1 MSQETRGAARDVTLT
16 CIRCPKGC
24 QVTVT
29 LEGRQVTAV
38 TGNGCPRGDAYAR
51 KEVTDP
57 TRVVTTVVPVSGS
70 DVARMVSV
78 KTAGDVPKAKVLDVV
93 RALSGVSMVA
103 PVHIGDVVL
112 ADVCGTGVDV
122 IATKDV

>member
-1 MSQETRGAARDVTLT
+1 MLQETSGAVRDVTLT

-24 QVTVT
+24 QVTVA
-29 LEGRQVTAV
+29 LEGGRVTAV

-51 KEVTDP
+51 KEVKDP

-70 DVARMVSV
+70 GVARMVSV

-93 RALSGVSMVA
+93 RALSGVRLAA

-122 IATKDV
+122 VATKDV

>member
-1 MSQETRGAARDVTLT
+1 MLQETSGAVRDVTLT

-24 QVTVT
+24 QVTVA
-29 LEGRQVTAV
+29 LEGGRVTAV

-70 DVARMVSV
+70 GVARMVSV

-93 RALSGVSMVA
+93 RALSGVRLAA

-112 ADVCGTGVDV
+112 VDVCGTGVDV
-122 IATKDV
+122 VATKDV

>member
-1 MSQETRGAARDVTLT
+1 MLQETSGAVRDVTLT

-24 QVTVT
+24 QVTVA
-29 LEGRQVTAV
+29 LEGGRVTAV

-70 DVARMVSV
+70 GVARMVSV

-93 RALSGVSMVA
+93 RALSGVRLAA

-112 ADVCGTGVDV
+112 ADVCGTGGDV
-122 IATKDV
+122 VATKDV

>member
-1 MSQETRGAARDVTLT
+1 MSQESRDAARDVTLT

-29 LEGRQVTAV
+29 LEGGQVTAV
-38 TGNGCPRGDAYAR
+38 AGNGCPRGDAYAR

-70 DVARMVSV
+70 SVARMVSV

-93 RALSGVSMVA
+93 RALSGVRLAA

-122 IATKDV
+122 VATKDV

>member
-1 MSQETRGAARDVTLT
+1 MLQETSGAVRDVTLT

-24 QVTVT
+24 QVTVA
-29 LEGRQVTAV
+29 LEGGRVTAV

-57 TRVVTTVVPVSGS
+57 TRVGTMVVPVSGS
-70 DVARMVSV
+70 GVARMVSV

-93 RALSGVSMVA
+93 RALSGVRLAA

-122 IATKDV
+122 VATKDV

>member
-29 LEGRQVTAV
+29 LEGGQVTSVA
-38 TGNGCPRGDAYAR
+38 GNGCPRGDAYVR

-78 KTAGDVPKAKVLDVV
+78 KTAGDVPRAKVLDVV
-93 RALSGVSMVA
+93 RALSGVSMAA

>member
-1 MSQETRGAARDVTLT
+1 MSQETSGAPRDVTLT

-29 LEGRQVTAV
+29 LEGGQVTAV

-70 DVARMVSV
+70 AVARMVSV
-78 KTAGDVPKAKVLDVV
+78 KTAGDVPKAKVLNVV
-93 RALSGVSMVA
+93 RALSGVSMAA

-122 IATKDV
+122 VATKDV

>member
-1 MSQETRGAARDVTLT
+1 MSQEEKSVTLT

-29 LEGRQVTAV
+29 LEGGQVTAV

-70 DVARMVSV
+70 AVARMVSV
-78 KTAGDVPKAKVLDVV
+78 KTAGDVPKAKDRKSVV
-93 RALSGVSMVA
+93 
-103 PVHIGDVVL
+103 
-112 ADVCGTGVDV
+112 
-122 IATKDV
+122 

>member
-1 MSQETRGAARDVTLT
+1 MSQEEKSVTLT

-29 LEGRQVTAV
+29 LEGGQVTAV

-70 DVARMVSV
+70 AVARMVSV

-93 RALSGVSMVA
+93 RALSGVSMAA

-122 IATKDV
+122 VATKDV

>member
-70 DVARMVSV
+70 GVARMVSV

-122 IATKDV
+122 VATKDV

>member
-1 MSQETRGAARDVTLT
+1 MSQEEKSVTLT

-29 LEGRQVTAV
+29 LAGGEVTAV

-70 DVARMVSV
+70 SVARMVSV
-78 KTAGDVPKAKVLDVV
+78 KTASDVPKAKVLDVV
-93 RALSGVSMVA
+93 RALSGVSMAA

-112 ADVCGTGVDV
+112 ANVCGTGVDV
-122 IATKDV
+122 VATKDV

>member
-1 MSQETRGAARDVTLT
+1 MSQEEKSVTLT

-29 LEGRQVTAV
+29 LEGGEVTAV

-70 DVARMVSV
+70 AVARMVSV

-93 RALSGVSMVA
+93 RALSGVSMAA

-112 ADVCGTGVDV
+112 ANVCGTGVDV
-122 IATKDV
+122 VATKDV

>member
-1 MSQETRGAARDVTLT
+1 MSQEEKSVTLT

-29 LEGRQVTAV
+29 LAGGEVTAV
-38 TGNGCPRGDAYAR
+38 AGNGCPRGDAYAR

-70 DVARMVSV
+70 SVARMVSV

-93 RALSGVSMVA
+93 RALSGVSTA
-103 PVHIGDVVL
+103 ASVHIGDVVL

-122 IATKDV
+122 VATKDV

>member
-1 MSQETRGAARDVTLT
+1 MSREEKSVTLT

-29 LEGRQVTAV
+29 LEGGQVTAV

-70 DVARMVSV
+70 AVARMVSV

-93 RALSGVSMVA
+93 RALSGVSMAA
-103 PVHIGDVVL
+103 PVHIGDMVL

-122 IATKDV
+122 VATKDV

>member
-1 MSQETRGAARDVTLT
+1 MSQEEKSVTLT

-29 LEGRQVTAV
+29 LAGGEVAAV

-70 DVARMVSV
+70 SVARMVSV

-93 RALSGVSMVA
+93 RALSGVSMAA

-122 IATKDV
+122 VATKDV

>member
-1 MSQETRGAARDVTLT
+1 MLQETSGAVRDVTLT

-24 QVTVT
+24 QVTVA
-29 LEGRQVTAV
+29 LEGGRVTAV

-70 DVARMVSV
+70 GVARMVSV

-93 RALSGVSMVA
+93 RALSGVRLA
-103 PVHIGDVVL
+103 AQVHIGDVVL

-122 IATKDV
+122 VATKDV

>member
-1 MSQETRGAARDVTLT
+1 MSQESRDAARDVTLT

-29 LEGRQVTAV
+29 LKGGQVTSVA
-38 TGNGCPRGDAYAR
+38 GNGCPRGDAYAR

-93 RALSGVSMVA
+93 RALSGVSMAA

>member
-1 MSQETRGAARDVTLT
+1 MSQEEKSVTLT

-29 LEGRQVTAV
+29 LEGGEVTAV

-70 DVARMVSV
+70 SVARMVSV

-93 RALSGVSMVA
+93 RALSGVSMAA

-112 ADVCGTGVDV
+112 ANVCGTGVDV
-122 IATKDV
+122 AATKDV

>member
-1 MSQETRGAARDVTLT
+1 MSQETRGAACDVTLP

-24 QVTVT
+24 QVTVA
-29 LEGRQVTAV
+29 LEGGRVTAV
-38 TGNGCPRGDAYAR
+38 TGNGCPRGAAYAR

-70 DVARMVSV
+70 GVARMVSV

-93 RALSGVSMVA
+93 RALSGVRLAA

-122 IATKDV
+122 VATKDV

>member
-1 MSQETRGAARDVTLT
+1 MSREEKSVTLT

-29 LEGRQVTAV
+29 LEGGQVTAV

-70 DVARMVSV
+70 AVARMVSV

-93 RALSGVSMVA
+93 RALSGVSMAA

-122 IATKDV
+122 VATKDV

>member
-1 MSQETRGAARDVTLT
+1 MSQEEKSVTLT

-29 LEGRQVTAV
+29 LEGGEVTAV

-70 DVARMVSV
+70 AVARMVSV

-93 RALSGVSMVA
+93 RALSGVSMAA

-122 IATKDV
+122 VATKDV

>member
-1 MSQETRGAARDVTLT
+1 MSQEEKSVTLT

-29 LEGRQVTAV
+29 LEGGQVTAV

-70 DVARMVSV
+70 GVARMVSV

-122 IATKDV
+122 VATKDV

>member
-1 MSQETRGAARDVTLT
+1 MSQETSGASRDVTLT

-29 LEGRQVTAV
+29 LEGGQVTSVA
-38 TGNGCPRGDAYAR
+38 GNGCPCGDAYAR
-51 KEVTDP
+51 KEVKDP

-70 DVARMVSV
+70 GVARMVSV

-93 RALSGVSMVA
+93 RALSGVSMAA

-122 IATKDV
+122 VATKDV

>member
-1 MSQETRGAARDVTLT
+1 MSQEEKSVTLT

-29 LEGRQVTAV
+29 LEGGEVTAV

-70 DVARMVSV
+70 SVARMVSV

-93 RALSGVSMVA
+93 RALSSVSMAA
-103 PVHIGDVVL
+103 PVHIGEVVL

-122 IATKDV
+122 VATKDV

>member
-24 QVTVT
+24 QVTVA
-29 LEGRQVTAV
+29 LEGGRVTAV

-70 DVARMVSV
+70 GVARMVSV

-93 RALSGVSMVA
+93 RALSGVRLAA

-112 ADVCGTGVDV
+112 VDVCGTGVDV
-122 IATKDV
+122 VATKDV